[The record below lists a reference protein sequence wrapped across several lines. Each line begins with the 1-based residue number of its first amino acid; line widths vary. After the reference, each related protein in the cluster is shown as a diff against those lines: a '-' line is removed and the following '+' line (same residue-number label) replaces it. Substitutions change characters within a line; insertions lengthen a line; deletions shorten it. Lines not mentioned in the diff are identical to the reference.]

1 MRKNGLLFKFIRIAN
16 DRSNT
21 SLIMYYIISK
31 RISLIFL
38 THDEKL
44 FWSRFGILLKIHK
57 NALFIPHEERTVTNY
72 QFVGH
77 FWQKGIIQLSTLYN
91 FLVTTKCIGLI
102 ICLSLFC
109 IAVLLLTTFV
119 IRTSR
124 SQTTG
129 LIIRDLSFREVS
141 HEYH

>member
-1 MRKNGLLFKFIRIAN
+1 MDCYLNLSGRAIAN

-77 FWQKGIIQLSTLYN
+77 F
-91 FLVTTKCIGLI
+91 
-102 ICLSLFC
+102 
-109 IAVLLLTTFV
+109 
-119 IRTSR
+119 
-124 SQTTG
+124 
-129 LIIRDLSFREVS
+129 
-141 HEYH
+141 